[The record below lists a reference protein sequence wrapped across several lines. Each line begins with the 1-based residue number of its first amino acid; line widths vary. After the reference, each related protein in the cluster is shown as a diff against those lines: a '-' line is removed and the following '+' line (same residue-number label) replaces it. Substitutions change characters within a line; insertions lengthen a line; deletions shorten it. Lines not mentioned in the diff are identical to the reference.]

1 MSHAIEFLDKI
12 REELHFLTEYL
23 SPWIAMGRQD
33 DSVQYVGETPN
44 YNGCN
49 WCGRE

>member
-1 MSHAIEFLDKI
+1 MPWN
-12 REELHFLTEYL
+12 FLTKPEKDCASWL
-23 SPWIAMGRQD
+23 SVCHHAMGRQD
-33 DSVQYVGETPN
+33 DSVQHDETPN